1 MTSSRASRPTP
12 ARATSPSPTLGP
24 IATAEAAD
32 GSFDVREFARTA
44 QGSQRAAVDLDA
56 IREHGLPAEAIRL
69 VRILRDLERSTL
81 TRLRNLLVTA
91 THKDGRVTAFLVS
104 WAYEKF
110 WMADALDGVL
120 EAVGEEA
127 AGPDPVE
134 HVTKHFGER
143 MARRGPV
150 ARAIIGNIA
159 GEQLVAAHVTTGL
172 VDEWIQQAAYRRLG
186 EIAGALH
193 GLADRFIEL
202 KQRHVR
208 FLAEEARRRLADSAR
223 ARRLTVKEL
232 KQSVWPIGAT
242 RLSDDDRGFL
252 ARTVFGTA
260 EGRAEAGRISEV
272 LATFPGVGSV
282 APTVA
287 ARLTP

>member
-12 ARATSPSPTLGP
+12 ARAERPGLAP
-24 IATAEAAD
+24 IPPAETAD
-32 GSFDVREFARTA
+32 GEFDVREYARTA
-44 QGSQRAAVDLDA
+44 QGSQRAALDLEA
-56 IREHGLPAEAIRL
+56 IRQSGLSGEAVRL

-110 WMADALDGVL
+110 WIADALDAVL
-120 EAVGEEA
+120 EAIGEEA

-134 HVTKHFGER
+134 HVTRHFSER
-143 MARRGPV
+143 VARRGPV
-150 ARAIIGNIA
+150 SRAVIGNIA

-172 VDEWIQQAAYRRLG
+172 VDEWIQQAAYRRLA
-186 EIAGALH
+186 ELAGVLSGFAE
-193 GLADRFIEL
+193 RIVEL

-208 FLAEEARRRLADSAR
+208 FLAEDARRRLAASGR

-232 KQSVWPIGAT
+232 RHSVWPIGAT
-242 RLSDDDRGFL
+242 RLTDDDRGFL
-252 ARTVFGTA
+252 ARTVFGTP
-260 EGRAEAGRISEV
+260 EGRAAAGRISEV